1 MVNNSEILTLKI
13 IGEVPS
19 LKNSVRISNR
29 RVYETSDIR
38 LYKAAFNLQVPKA
51 LRQNISDDLHVSILL
66 FKKDRRKDAVNQ
78 TAILFDCLQ
87 HTGVIKN
94 DRQIVSWNVQSFID
108 PKDPRAE
115 IFIQP
120 LNNDKQTRKGDTQAC

>member
-1 MVNNSEILTLKI
+1 MVNNSEILTLRI

-19 LKNSVRISNR
+19 LKNSVRISNH

-38 LYKAAFNLQVPKA
+38 LYKSAFNLQVPKA
-51 LRQNISDDLHVSILL
+51 LRQNLSDDLHVTIRL

-94 DRQIVSWNVQSFID
+94 DRSITSWQVQSFID

-115 IFIQP
+115 ITVQK